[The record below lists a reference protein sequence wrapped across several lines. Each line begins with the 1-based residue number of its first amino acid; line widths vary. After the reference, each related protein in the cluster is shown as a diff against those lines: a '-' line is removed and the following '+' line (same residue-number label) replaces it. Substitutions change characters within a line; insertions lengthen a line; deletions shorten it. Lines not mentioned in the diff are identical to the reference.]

1 MNSKKRFGW
10 FALSTLVV
18 FAMLITACGAATTEA
33 PEVIPP
39 TDPPPEP
46 TDVPPEPTDV
56 PPPPEPTEVPDDGIL
71 RIAFL
76 YDGKADDEGWNAAHE
91 KARLAIEAAYG
102 DKVVTEA
109 VERVPWTPAAAQT
122 VEQLIADG
130 AELIVDNGLF
140 YGLVTRVVEEN
151 PDVKWLTI
159 GTPEHDN
166 VTFYYSETS
175 YTTFLLGMAAGLVT
189 ETNQLGWLCGY
200 GSDDEWVDVNAF
212 HYGARS
218 VNPDVT
224 TNAACIQAY
233 YNPAGARAV
242 ATRLIESGVD
252 VLYGYVGAPAY
263 VQVAGNLGA
272 WSVGQYND
280 HSAYAGDTYL
290 GTFMMD
296 FDDIFVSEVGMLLDG
311 TWEGGRFAVPFFP
324 GGTDVTDWGSNVP
337 QDVIDRVM
345 AVRSQIIDEFYWP
358 FVGPAVD
365 VDGVEHYAEGE
376 EIPYDEAGG
385 YWPWLLEG
393 IVWFE

>member
-10 FALSTLVV
+10 LALTALVV
-18 FAMLITACGAATTEA
+18 FAMLITACGGATTEA
-33 PEVIPP
+33 PVPVQP
-39 TDPPPEP
+39 TDVPPEP

-56 PPPPEPTEVPDDGIL
+56 PPPPEPTEEPDDGIL

-76 YDGKADDEGWNAAHE
+76 YDGKADDEGWNLIHE
-91 KARLAIEAAYG
+91 NARLAIEAAFG
-102 DKVVTEA
+102 DKVETQM

-122 VEQLIADG
+122 VEPLIAEGVD
-130 AELIVDNGLF
+130 LFVDNALF

-166 VTFYYSETS
+166 ASFYYLEVN
-175 YTTFLLGMAAGLVT
+175 YTTFLAGVAAGLVT
-189 ETNQLGWLCGY
+189 ESNQLGWICGY
-200 GSDDEWVDVNAF
+200 GTEDEWVDVNAF

-224 TNAACIQAY
+224 TSAACIQAY

-272 WSVGQYND
+272 WSFGQYND
-280 HSAYAGDTYL
+280 HSEYGGEKYL
-290 GTFMMD
+290 ATFLMD
-296 FDDIFVSEVGMLLDG
+296 FEDLLVEEVGMILDG
-311 TWEGGRFAVPFFP
+311 TWEGGRFNVPFFP
-324 GGTDVTDWGSNVP
+324 AGTGLTPWGADVP
-337 QDVIDRVM
+337 QEVIDQVT
-345 AVRSQIIDEFYWP
+345 ALQNQIVDEFYWP
-358 FVGPAVD
+358 FVGPVSD
-365 VDGVEHYAEGE
+365 VDGNLMYAEGE
-376 EIPYDEAGG
+376 EIPYEEAALG
-385 YWPWLLEG
+385 WFWLLEG
-393 IVWFE
+393 IEWFE